1 MRRYVEFSCLIT
13 SLALIVSVIVIIA
26 LGSSCQSRKVSRMT
40 GSALELQLPS
50 DFDKPISFASGRDGE
65 KDLCYWTKDGQI
77 KVKTYTDW
85 GVLESEI
92 LFSKE

>member
-26 LGSSCQSRKVSRMT
+26 LGSSCQSRTVSRMT

-50 DFDKPISFASGRDGE
+50 DFDKPISFASGRSGE
-65 KDLCYWTKDGQI
+65 DYLCYWTKDGQI